1 MILKVHKYMYM
12 YMHITEICLFFFSLH
27 FTCRICVQTASET
40 TSALD
45 CYASAVTMERV
56 HWIYMPFLLATLF
69 TITGYVTGF
78 PTPQINSTDV
88 VTDLV
93 EVQSMTAN
101 VSESSTAQ
109 PLLQYSATSLPEV
122 RFCNFT
128 DTCIF

>member
-1 MILKVHKYMYM
+1 MS
-12 YMHITEICLFFFSLH
+12 LFFSHH
-27 FTCRICVQTASET
+27 FTCRICVQTASEI
-40 TSALD
+40 TSALN

-56 HWIYMPFLLATLF
+56 LWIYMPFLIATLF

-78 PTPQINSTDV
+78 PTPQIYSTDF

-93 EVQSMTAN
+93 DVQSTTAN

-109 PLLQYSATSLPEV
+109 PLLQYTATSLPEV

-128 DTCIF
+128 GTYIF